1 MGNNFYDELI
11 EFDETFD
18 GYSANIVSPSL
29 AKGLAN
35 ARSHYKKRKPHVV
48 FMKRKT
54 RWSTEDVRQAF
65 NYNEHNFKLINEYK
79 RYIKF
84 FELYIEMLESSEHE
98 PEVKTK
104 RIMFSQECI
113 MKIHR
118 IIAIYKATIMTA

>member
-1 MGNNFYDELI
+1 MENHFYDELI

-18 GYSANIVSPSL
+18 GYSVNIVSPSL

-35 ARSHYKKRKPHVV
+35 AQGHYKKRKPHVV

>member
-1 MGNNFYDELI
+1 MENNFYDELK

-18 GYSANIVSPSL
+18 GHSVNIISPSL

-35 ARSHYKKRKPHVV
+35 AQGHYNKRKPHVV
-48 FMKRKT
+48 FMKRKS

-98 PEVKTK
+98 PDVKTK
-104 RIMFSQECI
+104 RIKFSQECI

>member
-1 MGNNFYDELI
+1 
-11 EFDETFD
+11 
-18 GYSANIVSPSL
+18 
-29 AKGLAN
+29 
-35 ARSHYKKRKPHVV
+35 
-48 FMKRKT
+48 MKRKT